1 MKILVFGSVNIDHT
15 YTLPHLVRPGETISS
30 QHYAKSEGG
39 KGFNQGLAL
48 AKAGQETYF
57 AGAIGADGIFLQE
70 SLQAEG
76 VDTTGLRVLDVPTGH
91 AVIQVDG
98 EGHNAI
104 VLFGRANQQI
114 TDAMIAETLARFV
127 PGDYILLQNELNG
140 VDRIIRQAAERGLR
154 VVLNPSPFTQEMH
167 QWPLEQVD
175 WFILNEI
182 EGKDL
187 TGKEAPEDILAEM
200 LRLYPHSHV
209 VLTLGEAGAMYADAQ
224 KQVRQSAI
232 KTQAVDTTAAGDTF
246 TGYFLHGVLSG
257 ETIDHA
263 LETAAWASSITV
275 SRQGAGK
282 SIPRAAEVRAAML
295 ATHKA

>member
-104 VLFGRANQQI
+104 VLFGGANQQI

-246 TGYFLHGVLSG
+246 TGYFCTAFYRGRPLIMPWRLLHGL
-257 ETIDHA
+257 HP
-263 LETAAWASSITV
+263 L
-275 SRQGAGK
+275 Q
-282 SIPRAAEVRAAML
+282 
-295 ATHKA
+295 